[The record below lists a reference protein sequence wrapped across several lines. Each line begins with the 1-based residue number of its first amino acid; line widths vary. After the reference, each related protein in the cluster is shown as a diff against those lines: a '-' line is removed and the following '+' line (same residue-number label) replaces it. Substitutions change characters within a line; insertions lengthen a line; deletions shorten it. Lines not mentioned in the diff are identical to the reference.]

1 MDNPSVLGYRSTAPE
16 THAASGAVRL
26 AQHDAEIRVAAAA
39 LSRGHGGVVWT
50 GDPGSGRSTLL
61 DVVAEALTHASAA
74 DGTRLR
80 RVIVP
85 RTLTEIDEGA
95 LRADDGARLL
105 ILADDLDHLALGVRS
120 FLLDAATRPG
130 TPWVLLATRTSGPVA
145 DASPLPHPLVERRVP
160 VLSASDALL
169 VLAEHDVVAAP
180 HVVASLVRTSS
191 GNPSALLQTV
201 PSLTAEQL
209 GGTSLLPDPMPVP
222 PATERLVGA
231 RLIDLSAV
239 EHRFLLIAAVA
250 VVDRTD
256 VLVRAAG
263 TDAATIATWPAAA
276 LLNLAGGR
284 CRILEPGVRA
294 LVHARATLAERTD
307 AHLSLASALAASDM
321 LAADWHRSLGTLAG
335 DGTHAEGLLRIAE
348 QLLARGDCLHAVRV
362 AREALSQGVD
372 AAEPYGH
379 AVAGAAAL
387 GAGLVHDAFHHLRR
401 AAHPTIDVDVLAGH
415 ALRLIAQRAERTTD
429 WGIAP
434 LAATH
439 LCPADEAALHATDD
453 ALREALTGSAEDAR
467 YALQSFATTMLEPVQ
482 EHIWRTDPQPRP
494 SPLAQ
499 SHVRV
504 AQALLDVL
512 EARFDLAADLVDE
525 HARALP
531 VPLVLGSL
539 ATALAGRLVALGAAA
554 PRGIVGAVARH
565 PVPSSALL
573 RIAALED
580 RALASFAEG
589 SAAEAAALLELAAE
603 QRRRAAGPA
612 HDLVLPGLAP
622 AEAWAE
628 TGRAD
633 HSLPDALAVGAGP
646 ASRVLAERSQVALT
660 GLTMVGPDGRTG
672 VADLHGA
679 TDWDVAMVE
688 LSVGRAF
695 ARSGEPHRAHTHVLA
710 AAELLDLA
718 GARRTADAARQ
729 RLSTLTTAIL
739 APPPGPAPSAVS
751 PASPAAGA
759 PRGIARWRSF
769 LTERELEVAQ
779 LVAQGASNREIA
791 ESLYLSVRTVE
802 VYLGRAFRKLGVTTR
817 VELAVRAHE
826 D

>member
-1 MDNPSVLGYRSTAPE
+1 MDSSSVLGYRGAAPE
-16 THAASGAVRL
+16 LRTASGAVRL

-61 DVVAEALTHASAA
+61 DVVADALATAAASE
-74 DGTRLR
+74 GMRLR

-85 RTLTEIDEGA
+85 RSLTEIDE
-95 LRADDGARLL
+95 RAVHPEDGTRVLV
-105 ILADDLDHLALGVRS
+105 LADDLDHLAPGVRS
-120 FLLDAATRPG
+120 YLLDTATRPE
-130 TPWVLLATRTSGPVA
+130 TPWVLLATRTTGPVA

-160 VLSASDALL
+160 PLTAADALL

-180 HVVASLVRTSS
+180 HVVASLVRASS
-191 GNPSALLQTV
+191 CNPAALLQTV
-201 PSLTAEQL
+201 PRLSPEQL

-231 RLIDLSAV
+231 RLIDLSPV

-263 TDAATIATWPAAA
+263 TDAATIATWPAAG

-321 LAADWHRSLGTLAG
+321 LAAEWHRSLGTLAG
-335 DGTHAEGLLRIAE
+335 DGAHAEDLLGIAE
-348 QLLARGDCLHAVRV
+348 QLLARGDCVHAVRV
-362 AREALSQGVD
+362 AREALSQGAD

-387 GAGLVHDAFHHLRR
+387 GAGLVHDAVHHLRR
-401 AAHPTIDVDVLAGH
+401 ASHPTIDVDVLVEH
-415 ALRLIAQRAERTTD
+415 ALRLIAQRTERSTD

-439 LCPADEAALHATDD
+439 LCPADEQALRATDD
-453 ALREALTGSAEDAR
+453 ALRSALTGSAEAAR
-467 YALQSFATTMLEPVQ
+467 RGLESFATTMLEPVQ
-482 EHIWRTDPQPRP
+482 EHIWRTDRQPRP

-504 AQALLDVL
+504 TQALLDVL

-531 VPLVLGSL
+531 LPLVLGAL
-539 ATALAGRLVALGAAA
+539 ATAISGRLVALGAAA

-565 PVPSSALL
+565 PAPSSALL

-580 RALASFAEG
+580 RALATFADG
-589 SAAEAAALLELAAE
+589 AAAEAAALLELAAE
-603 QRRRAAGPA
+603 QRRRATGPA
-612 HDLVLPGLAP
+612 HDLVLPGLVP

-633 HSLPDALAVGAGP
+633 HSLPAPVAAGTGAT
-646 ASRVLAERSQVALT
+646 ARVLAERSRVALT

-672 VADLHGA
+672 LADIEGA
-679 TDWDVAMVE
+679 TDWDTAMVE

-695 ARSGEPHRAHTHVLA
+695 ARAGEPHRAHTHVLA
-710 AAELLDLA
+710 AAELLDLT
-718 GARRTADAARQ
+718 GARRTADAARH

-751 PASPAAGA
+751 PASPAAGV

-791 ESLYLSVRTVE
+791 EALYLSVRTVE

>member
-1 MDNPSVLGYRSTAPE
+1 MESSSVLGYRSTAPE

-26 AQHDAEIRVAAAA
+26 AQHDAEVRAAAAA

-61 DVVAEALTHASAA
+61 DVVAEALTAASAA
-74 DGTRLR
+74 EGVRLR
-80 RVIVP
+80 RVAVP
-85 RTLTEIDEGA
+85 RTLTQIDERA
-95 LRADDGARLL
+95 LRPDDGARLL
-105 ILADDLDHLALGVRS
+105 VLADDLDHLAPDVRA
-120 FLLDAATRPG
+120 FLLDGATRPG
-130 TPWVLLATRTSGPVA
+130 TPWVLLGTWTSGPVA

-160 VLSASDALL
+160 PLTASDALL
-169 VLAEHDVVAAP
+169 VLAEHDVVVAP
-180 HVVASLVRTSS
+180 HVVASLVRATS
-191 GNPSALLQTV
+191 GNPAALLQTV
-201 PSLTAEQL
+201 PALTPEQL

-222 PATERLVGA
+222 PATERLLGA
-231 RLIDLSAV
+231 RLVDLSAV

-263 TDAATIATWPAAA
+263 TDAATVATWPAAA

-294 LVHARATLAERTD
+294 LVHDRASLAERTE
-307 AHLSLASALAASDM
+307 AHLALASALAASDM

-335 DGTHAEGLLRIAE
+335 DGSHAESLLRIAE

-372 AAEPYGH
+372 AAEPFGH

-387 GAGLVHDAFHHLRR
+387 GAGLVHDAVHHLRR
-401 AAHPTIDVDVLAGH
+401 AEHPTIDVEILAEH
-415 ALRLIAQRAERTTD
+415 ALRLTVQRTERTTG

-439 LCPADEAALHATDD
+439 LCPADEAALRATDD
-453 ALREALTGSAEDAR
+453 ALRTMLHGSAEDAR
-467 YALQSFATTMLEPVQ
+467 RTLEPFATSMLEPVQ
-482 EHIWRTDPQPRP
+482 EHIWRTDRQPRP

-499 SHVRV
+499 AHVRV
-504 AQALLDVL
+504 TQALLDVL

-525 HARALP
+525 HARSLP
-531 VPLVLGSL
+531 VPIVLGSL
-539 ATALAGRLVALGAAA
+539 ATALAGRIVALGAAG
-554 PRGIVGAVARH
+554 PRSIVGAVARH

-573 RIAALED
+573 RVAALED
-580 RALASFAEG
+580 RALATFAEG

-603 QRRRAAGPA
+603 QRRRATGPA
-612 HDLVLPGLAP
+612 HDLVLPGLLP

-628 TGRAD
+628 TGRTDQELSHA
-633 HSLPDALAVGAGP
+633 AVTGAGP
-646 ASRVLAERSQVALT
+646 SAHVLTERSQVALT
-660 GLTMVGPDGRTG
+660 GLSMVGPDGRTG
-672 VADLHGA
+672 LSSQPAA
-679 TDWDVAMVE
+679 TDWDLAMVE

-695 ARSGEPHRAHTHVLA
+695 ARAGEPHRAHTHVLA
-710 AAELLDLA
+710 AAELLDLT
-718 GARRTADAARQ
+718 GARRVGDAARQ

-739 APPPGPAPSAVS
+739 APPPGPAPSVPSA
-751 PASPAAGA
+751 ASTTAGV

-791 ESLYLSVRTVE
+791 ETLYLSVRTVE